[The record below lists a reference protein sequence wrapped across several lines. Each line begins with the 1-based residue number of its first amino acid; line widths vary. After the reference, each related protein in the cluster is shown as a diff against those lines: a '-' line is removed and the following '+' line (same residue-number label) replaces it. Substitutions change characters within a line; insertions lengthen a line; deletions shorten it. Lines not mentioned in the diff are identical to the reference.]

1 MTTSLLGILQTSS
14 TVRITH
20 KADYAVRAMTALA
33 AAERDRAGVP
43 VKRELLAER
52 ESIPPAFLD
61 DILRSLRNGGLTLS
75 QRGAEGGWRL
85 ARPAEEITVA
95 EVIRAVEGP
104 LAAVRGIRPHEL
116 PADGVAEPFV
126 RLWVATRVALR
137 SVLDTVTLAD
147 LASGRLPKSVE
158 KLLDDPDAWSAR

>member
-1 MTTSLLGILQTSS
+1 M
-14 TVRITH
+14 RITH

-33 AAERDRAGVP
+33 AADRERPGVP
-43 VKRELLAER
+43 VKRERLAVQ

-61 DILRSLRNGGLTLS
+61 DILRSLRNGGLVLS

-85 ARPAEEITVA
+85 ARPAKEITVA

-116 PADGVAEPFV
+116 PDDGVAEPFV

-137 SVLDTVTLAD
+137 SVLDKVTLAD
-147 LASGRLPKSVE
+147 LAAGQLPRSVE
-158 KLLDDPDAWSAR
+158 KLLTDPDAWSAR

>member
-1 MTTSLLGILQTSS
+1 M
-14 TVRITH
+14 RITH

-33 AAERDRAGVP
+33 RHDAEAPGRP
-43 VKRELLAER
+43 TKRELLAAE

-61 DILRSLRNGGLTLS
+61 DILRSLRNGRLAVS

-85 ARPAEEITVA
+85 ARAADEITVA

-116 PADGVAEPFV
+116 ADEGVPEVFV
-126 RLWVATRVALR
+126 NLWVATRAALR
-137 SVLDTVTLAD
+137 GVLDAVTIAD
-147 LASGRLPKSVE
+147 LAKGRLPAKVAR
-158 KLLDDPDAWSAR
+158 LLSDPEAWSAR

>member
-1 MTTSLLGILQTSS
+1 MTTSRPGILQTSF

-33 AAERDRAGVP
+33 ACEKERGGAP
-43 VKRELLAER
+43 IKREELAER

-61 DILRSLRNGGLTLS
+61 DILRSLRNGGLTVS
-75 QRGAEGGWRL
+75 QRGSEGGWRL
-85 ARPAEEITVA
+85 ARPASEITVA

-137 SVLDTVTLAD
+137 SVLDHVTIAD
-147 LASGRLPKSVE
+147 LAKGRLPRSVE
-158 KLLDDPDAWSAR
+158 KLLQDPDAWSAR

>member
-1 MTTSLLGILQTSS
+1 M
-14 TVRITH
+14 RITH

-33 AAERDRAGVP
+33 AADHEHPRAI
-43 VKRELLAER
+43 VKRERLAEQ
-52 ESIPPAFLD
+52 EAIPPAFLD
-61 DILRSLRNGGLTLS
+61 DILRSLRNGGLAVS

-85 ARPAEEITVA
+85 ARPPKDITVA

-116 PADGVAEPFV
+116 PDDGVAEPFV

-137 SVLDTVTLAD
+137 SVLDKVTLAD
-147 LASGRLPKSVE
+147 LAAGRLPKSVE

>member
-1 MTTSLLGILQTSS
+1 MTTSRPGILQTSS

-33 AAERDRAGVP
+33 AEQQRGGTP
-43 VKRELLAER
+43 VKREVLADR
-52 ESIPPAFLD
+52 EAIPPAFLD
-61 DILRSLRNGGLTLS
+61 DILRSLRNGGLTAS

-85 ARPAEEITVA
+85 ARPASEITVA

-116 PADGVAEPFV
+116 PDDGVDETFV

-137 SVLDTVTLAD
+137 SVLDRVTVAD
-147 LASGRLPKSVE
+147 LARGRLPRSVE
-158 KLLDDPDAWSAR
+158 KLLQDPDAWSAR